1 MEFIKITSDAQC
13 ESLKAAFASRGQS
26 GGDEARRSE
35 VLDNTQAIVND
46 VRERGDAAVAEYT
59 ERFDGVSLKP
69 SEFEIG
75 PDEIQAAFDEL
86 SPELRKALE
95 EAHQN
100 IRAFHEVQVH
110 RSWEHMDDDGT
121 ILGQRVTPIESAG
134 VYVPGG
140 KAFYPSSVLMNI
152 VPAKAAGVSEIIMV
166 SPPSYNGTIHPL
178 VLAAASLAGADR
190 VFRVGGAHAVAALA
204 YGTDSIPAVRK
215 ITGPGNIFVTVA
227 KRLISDV
234 ADIDKEAGPSEVAVV
249 ADGSASP
256 RLAAAE
262 LMAQAEHDEEA
273 VSVLFAA
280 DEGFIQ
286 EVLDA
291 IETELQT
298 LSKADIIRTALST
311 QGKACLVRSLDEAAE
326 LVNEFAPEHLS
337 VQVKD
342 SWGFVD
348 KIRNAGCIAV
358 GADTSVAVG
367 DYFAGSNHIL
377 PTGGRAR
384 FSSALSADDFYK
396 KSSVISYSPARF
408 REAAP
413 HILALANAEELTAH
427 ARAIEVRQ

>member
-1 MEFIKITSDAQC
+1 MEIIRITSDA
-13 ESLKAAFASRGQS
+13 ERDALKTAFARRGQS
-26 GGDEARRSE
+26 GGDEARRRE

-46 VRERGDAAVAEYT
+46 VRDRGDAAVAEYT

-69 SEFEIG
+69 GEFEIG
-75 PDEIQAAFDEL
+75 PDEIKAAFDAL
-86 SPELRKALE
+86 SPELREALE
-95 EAHQN
+95 EAHKN
-100 IRAFHEVQVH
+100 ISAFHKVQAH
-110 RSWEHMDDDGT
+110 RSWEHVDDDGT
-121 ILGQRVTPIESAG
+121 VLGQRVTPIESAG

-152 VPAKAAGVSEIIMV
+152 VPAKVAGVSEIVMV
-166 SPPSYNGTIHPL
+166 SPPSYHGTIHPL

-204 YGTDSIPAVRK
+204 YGTDSIPSVRK

-227 KRLISDV
+227 KRLVSDV

-262 LMAQAEHDEEA
+262 LMAQAEHDEDA
-273 VSVLFAA
+273 VSVLFAT

-286 EVLDA
+286 EAQRV
-291 IETELQT
+291 IESELQT
-298 LSKADIIRTALST
+298 LSKANIIRTALNT
-311 QGKACLVRSLDEAAE
+311 HGKAYLVRSLGEAAE

-342 SWGFVD
+342 SWAFVD
-348 KIRNAGCIAV
+348 RIRNAGCIAV

-384 FSSALSADDFYK
+384 FVSALSADDFCK
-396 KSSVISYSPARF
+396 KSSVISYSPARL